1 MFYRSFSRMS
11 LLALACGMFLS
22 LHAKA
27 EHITTLDP
35 NNSNDFVLLSE
46 LIDGDV
52 AGLIVGD
59 KIFDDFFY
67 STLPGDDM
75 PSPDR
80 INVFGFQDTNGNW
93 GLSFHGAF
101 IDLPGN
107 GPSDALLRFTVGV
120 TQEAFEQGWRI
131 SDAHLFAGGVGLG
144 EDSFFAIDETFEE
157 ESSNSLNVFATTL
170 NGPLEQELSDWV
182 DFDELYGSLRV
193 TKDIFALAG
202 DTNQPV
208 RSTAIDQSF
217 SQIQIP
223 EPASLG
229 LMVLVGMGLIGAGS
243 RSRLRR

>member
-1 MFYRSFSRMS
+1 MFYRSFSRMC
-11 LLALACGMFLS
+11 LFVLACGVFLS

-52 AGLIVGD
+52 GGLIVGD

-75 PSPDR
+75 PSPDS
-80 INVFGFQDTNGNW
+80 ISVFGFQDTDGNW

-101 IDLPGN
+101 IDLPGD

-120 TQEAFEQGWRI
+120 TQEALDQGWRI
-131 SDAHLFAGGVGLG
+131 SDAHLFAGGTGLG
-144 EDSFFAIDETFEE
+144 GDSFFAIDETFEE
-157 ESSNSLNVFATTL
+157 NNESLNVFATTL
-170 NGPLEQELSDWV
+170 DGSLEQQLSDGV
-182 DFDELYGSLRV
+182 DFDELYTSLRV

-208 RSTAIDQSF
+208 RTTVIDQSF

-223 EPASLG
+223 EPAAWSLIV
-229 LMVLVGMGLIGAGS
+229 LMGVGMAGVRNRR
-243 RSRLRR
+243 RSR